1 MIRNIRVTGEEGV
14 ALVRDEAKS
23 MSRYPLPLLVTHQ
36 QRATVS

>member
-23 MSRYPLPLLVTHQ
+23 MSRYPLAL
-36 QRATVS
+36 AC